1 MSSTNAHK
9 EQAKWVG
16 DNFYTVFEEFTG
28 WDEKFFESNEAE
40 AYDVSSTMHTKV
52 FNVLEQTNVLAE
64 KAGFKTESF
73 PASILDGNLKA
84 RLRMITL
91 YDLARKTNGLV
102 LSTDNLSEFQMGF
115 WTICGDVGD
124 YAPLQNIGKGFE
136 LPAIA
141 RQLDI
146 RNDIIVQAPSDGLM
160 ITDDD
165 TDEAQ
170 LGANYKEVDTIMFC
184 YKNDNPYFID
194 FQGGRKGPYYYDVAS
209 FLWQASAK
217 YSFKLRRKL
226 VYEYYNSLKNYIE
239 VPSERHFV
247 DRLSLFVLFRTL
259 QVLGAYGFRGYF
271 ERKKHFLDSIPPAM
285 DNLRELLKLNPEIF
299 PYPYMM
305 EMLKKLTEM
314 PQFSHKEEPAVSR
327 ADGYKITDSK
337 VYVAH
342 SQDGPATFS
351 SYDGDRKSVV

>member
-1 MSSTNAHK
+1 MKFKKLIDEIGALTTPTTSQAKSIISKMREKIKAYVVDNNIKSLVVGVSGGLDSACVAALCQEKYTGVPLIGLSIPMSSTNAHK

-16 DNFYTVFEEFTG
+16 DNFCTVFEEFTG

-170 LGANYKEVDTIMFC
+170 LGANYKEIDTILYC
-184 YKNDNPYFID
+184 YLRNDNN
-194 FQGGRKGPYYYDVAS
+194 
-209 FLWQASAK
+209 
-217 YSFKLRRKL
+217 FKRKL
-226 VYEYYNSLKNYIE
+226 FSVIADDIEGANKIVKVINRYESNAIVYKRNGIIKL
-239 VPSERHFV
+239 ERNEIG
-247 DRLSLFVLFRTL
+247 L
-259 QVLGAYGFRGYF
+259 Q
-271 ERKKHFLDSIPPAM
+271 
-285 DNLRELLKLNPEIF
+285 
-299 PYPYMM
+299 
-305 EMLKKLTEM
+305 
-314 PQFSHKEEPAVSR
+314 
-327 ADGYKITDSK
+327 
-337 VYVAH
+337 
-342 SQDGPATFS
+342 
-351 SYDGDRKSVV
+351 

>member
-1 MSSTNAHK
+1 MKFKKLIDEIGALTTPTTSQAKLIISKMREKIKAYVVDNNIKSLIVGVSGGLDSACVAALCQEKYTGVPLIGLSIPMSSTNAHK

-16 DNFYTVFEEFTG
+16 DNFCTVFEEFTG

-40 AYDVSSTMHTKV
+40 AYDVSSTMHSKV

-170 LGANYKEVDTIMFC
+170 LGANYKEIDTILYC
-184 YKNDNPYFID
+184 YLRNDNN
-194 FQGGRKGPYYYDVAS
+194 
-209 FLWQASAK
+209 
-217 YSFKLRRKL
+217 FKRKL
-226 VYEYYNSLKNYIE
+226 FSVIADDIEGVNKIVKVINRYESNAIVYKRNGIIKL
-239 VPSERHFV
+239 ERNEIG
-247 DRLSLFVLFRTL
+247 L
-259 QVLGAYGFRGYF
+259 Q
-271 ERKKHFLDSIPPAM
+271 
-285 DNLRELLKLNPEIF
+285 
-299 PYPYMM
+299 
-305 EMLKKLTEM
+305 
-314 PQFSHKEEPAVSR
+314 
-327 ADGYKITDSK
+327 
-337 VYVAH
+337 
-342 SQDGPATFS
+342 
-351 SYDGDRKSVV
+351 

>member
-1 MSSTNAHK
+1 MNFQNLVKEIGDLTTPTENQATVVITLIRKKVKEYVEANGLQSLVVGVSGGLDSACVAALCQEKYTGVPLIGLSIPMNSTNAHK

-16 DNFYTVFEEFTG
+16 DNFCTVFEEFTG

-102 LSTDNLSEFQMGF
+102 LRTDNLSEFQMGF

-170 LGANYKEVDTIMFC
+170 LGANYKEIDTILYC
-184 YKNDNPYFID
+184 YLRNDNN
-194 FQGGRKGPYYYDVAS
+194 
-209 FLWQASAK
+209 
-217 YSFKLRRKL
+217 FKRKL
-226 VYEYYNSLKNYIE
+226 FSVIADDIEGANKIVKVINRYESNAIVYKRNGTIK
-239 VPSERHFV
+239 
-247 DRLSLFVLFRTL
+247 L
-259 QVLGAYGFRGYF
+259 QRDVIGL
-271 ERKKHFLDSIPPAM
+271 P
-285 DNLRELLKLNPEIF
+285 
-299 PYPYMM
+299 
-305 EMLKKLTEM
+305 
-314 PQFSHKEEPAVSR
+314 
-327 ADGYKITDSK
+327 
-337 VYVAH
+337 
-342 SQDGPATFS
+342 
-351 SYDGDRKSVV
+351 

>member
-1 MSSTNAHK
+1 MNFQNLVKEIGDLTTPTENQATVVITLIRKKVKEYVEANGLQSLVVGVSGGLDSACVAALCQEKYTGVPLIGLSIPMSSTNAHK

-16 DNFYTVFEEFTG
+16 DNFCTVFEEFTG

-170 LGANYKEVDTIMFC
+170 LGANYKEIDTILYC
-184 YKNDNPYFID
+184 YLRNDNN
-194 FQGGRKGPYYYDVAS
+194 
-209 FLWQASAK
+209 
-217 YSFKLRRKL
+217 FKRKL
-226 VYEYYNSLKNYIE
+226 FSVIADDIEGANKIVKVINRYESNAIVYKRNGIIKL
-239 VPSERHFV
+239 ERNEIG
-247 DRLSLFVLFRTL
+247 L
-259 QVLGAYGFRGYF
+259 Q
-271 ERKKHFLDSIPPAM
+271 
-285 DNLRELLKLNPEIF
+285 
-299 PYPYMM
+299 
-305 EMLKKLTEM
+305 
-314 PQFSHKEEPAVSR
+314 
-327 ADGYKITDSK
+327 
-337 VYVAH
+337 
-342 SQDGPATFS
+342 
-351 SYDGDRKSVV
+351 

>member
-1 MSSTNAHK
+1 MKFKKLIDEIGALTTPTTSQAKLIISKMREKIKAYVVDNNIKSLVVGVSGGLDSACVAALCQEKYTGVPLIGLSIPMSSTNAHK

-16 DNFYTVFEEFTG
+16 DNFCTVFEEFTG

-40 AYDVSSTMHTKV
+40 AYDVSSTIHTKV

-170 LGANYKEVDTIMFC
+170 LGANYQEVDTIMYC
-184 YKNDNPYFID
+184 YKNDNPYFKRRLFETVGTDTVAAQKVAKVI
-194 FQGGRKGPYYYDVAS
+194 GRYESGPVVYKRNGTIKLQRDV
-209 FLWQASAK
+209 
-217 YSFKLRRKL
+217 
-226 VYEYYNSLKNYIE
+226 IG
-239 VPSERHFV
+239 
-247 DRLSLFVLFRTL
+247 L
-259 QVLGAYGFRGYF
+259 Q
-271 ERKKHFLDSIPPAM
+271 
-285 DNLRELLKLNPEIF
+285 
-299 PYPYMM
+299 
-305 EMLKKLTEM
+305 
-314 PQFSHKEEPAVSR
+314 
-327 ADGYKITDSK
+327 
-337 VYVAH
+337 
-342 SQDGPATFS
+342 
-351 SYDGDRKSVV
+351 

>member
-1 MSSTNAHK
+1 MREKIKAYVVDNNIKSLVVGVSGGLDSACVAALCQEKYTGVPLIGLSIPMSSTNAHK

-16 DNFYTVFEEFTG
+16 DNFCTVFEEFTG

-170 LGANYKEVDTIMFC
+170 LGANYKEIDTILYC
-184 YKNDNPYFID
+184 YLRNDNN
-194 FQGGRKGPYYYDVAS
+194 
-209 FLWQASAK
+209 
-217 YSFKLRRKL
+217 FKRKL
-226 VYEYYNSLKNYIE
+226 FSVIADDIEGANKIVKVINRYESNAIVYKRNGIIKL
-239 VPSERHFV
+239 ERNEIG
-247 DRLSLFVLFRTL
+247 L
-259 QVLGAYGFRGYF
+259 Q
-271 ERKKHFLDSIPPAM
+271 
-285 DNLRELLKLNPEIF
+285 
-299 PYPYMM
+299 
-305 EMLKKLTEM
+305 
-314 PQFSHKEEPAVSR
+314 
-327 ADGYKITDSK
+327 
-337 VYVAH
+337 
-342 SQDGPATFS
+342 
-351 SYDGDRKSVV
+351 

>member
-1 MSSTNAHK
+1 MKFKKLIDEIDALTTPSTSQAKLIISKMREKIKAYVVDNNIKSVVVGVSGGLDSACVAALCQEKYTGVPLIGLSIPMSSTNAHK

-16 DNFYTVFEEFTG
+16 DNFCTVFEEFTG

-170 LGANYKEVDTIMFC
+170 LGANYKEIDTILYC
-184 YKNDNPYFID
+184 YLRNDNN
-194 FQGGRKGPYYYDVAS
+194 
-209 FLWQASAK
+209 
-217 YSFKLRRKL
+217 FKRKL
-226 VYEYYNSLKNYIE
+226 FSVIADDIEGANKIVKVINRYESNAIVYKRNGTIK
-239 VPSERHFV
+239 
-247 DRLSLFVLFRTL
+247 L
-259 QVLGAYGFRGYF
+259 QRDVIGL
-271 ERKKHFLDSIPPAM
+271 P
-285 DNLRELLKLNPEIF
+285 
-299 PYPYMM
+299 
-305 EMLKKLTEM
+305 
-314 PQFSHKEEPAVSR
+314 
-327 ADGYKITDSK
+327 
-337 VYVAH
+337 
-342 SQDGPATFS
+342 
-351 SYDGDRKSVV
+351 